1 MDDAGTRVGDEASS
15 EKRAEMLAELT
26 RLQAEIRRQ
35 LLTLVEHPSV
45 SEEFKNNSAVK
56 EWVS

>member
-1 MDDAGTRVGDEASS
+1 MDDITTRVGGEESC

-26 RLQAEIRRQ
+26 RLQAEIRRR

-45 SEEFKNNSAVK
+45 SEEFKNNTTVK

>member
-1 MDDAGTRVGDEASS
+1 MDDTTTRGGGEESS
-15 EKRAEMLAELT
+15 EKRAEMLAELA
-26 RLQAEIRRQ
+26 RLQAEIRRR

-45 SEEFKNNSAVK
+45 SEEFKNNTTVK

>member
-1 MDDAGTRVGDEASS
+1 MDDTATRVGDEASS
-15 EKRAEMLAELT
+15 EKRAEMLAELA
-26 RLQAEIRRQ
+26 RLQAEIRRR

-45 SEEFKNNSAVK
+45 SEEFKNNTTVK

>member
-1 MDDAGTRVGDEASS
+1 MDDITTRVGGEESS
-15 EKRAEMLAELT
+15 ERRAEMLAELT
-26 RLQAEIRRQ
+26 RLHAEIRRR

-45 SEEFKNNSAVK
+45 SEELKNNSKVK

>member
-1 MDDAGTRVGDEASS
+1 MDDTATIGGGEESS
-15 EKRAEMLAELT
+15 EKRAEILAELT
-26 RLQAEIRRQ
+26 RLQAEIRRR

-45 SEEFKNNSAVK
+45 SEEFKNNTTVK